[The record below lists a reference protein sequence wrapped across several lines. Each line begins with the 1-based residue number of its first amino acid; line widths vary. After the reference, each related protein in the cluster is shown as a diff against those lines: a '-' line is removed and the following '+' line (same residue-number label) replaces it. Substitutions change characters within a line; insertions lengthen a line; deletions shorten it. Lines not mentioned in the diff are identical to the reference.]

1 MQQETTFRRVLWAS
15 ALFNLGG
22 GLLFAFPSSLPSQL
36 VGLPTPVP
44 AVYSTLLA
52 LFIILFGGAYAWL
65 ALQPTIDRPMVA
77 FSAIGKAAAFFT
89 LFGFWLAGEA
99 PARSVLAIL
108 GDLIFAGL
116 FFWWLRATRQ
126 IGKPAG

>member
-44 AVYSTLLA
+44 AVDSTVLV
-52 LFIILFGGAYAWL
+52 LFIILFGGA
-65 ALQPTIDRPMVA
+65 
-77 FSAIGKAAAFFT
+77 
-89 LFGFWLAGEA
+89 
-99 PARSVLAIL
+99 
-108 GDLIFAGL
+108 
-116 FFWWLRATRQ
+116 
-126 IGKPAG
+126 